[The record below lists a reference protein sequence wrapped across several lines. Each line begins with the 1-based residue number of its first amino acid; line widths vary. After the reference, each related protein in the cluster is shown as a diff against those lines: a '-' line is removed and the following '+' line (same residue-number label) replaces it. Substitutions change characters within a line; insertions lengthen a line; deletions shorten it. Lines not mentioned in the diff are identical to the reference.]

1 MKICDQCG
9 FLIFEHNAPCPRC
22 AEEERLAREALA
34 PQPKPSRL
42 WKVLKWLL
50 IGLVVAAL
58 AATAAITW
66 ILNSF
71 GESLRS
77 LG

>member
-1 MKICDQCG
+1 MKHCDQCG

-22 AEEERLAREALA
+22 AEAAWIAQQALA
-34 PQPKPSRL
+34 PQPRPSRL

-50 IGLVVAAL
+50 VGVLVTALVAGAV
-58 AATAAITW
+58 ITW
-66 ILNSF
+66 VLNSF